1 MKKPITI
8 TISDETEKRLDFLCN
23 TLGLKKSQ
31 AIAFAV
37 NTIAMEK
44 YDYKDKEEGE
54 AIISN

>member
-54 AIISN
+54 AISS